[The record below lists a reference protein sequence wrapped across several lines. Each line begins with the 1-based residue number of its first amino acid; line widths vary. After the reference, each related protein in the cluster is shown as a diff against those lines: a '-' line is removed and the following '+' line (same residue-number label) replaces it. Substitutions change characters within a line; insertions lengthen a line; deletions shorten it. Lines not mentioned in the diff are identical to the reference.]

1 MSGAWDRPVERAA
14 RLVAGCVL
22 FGLGIALL
30 VQAELGV
37 DPWTVFAQ
45 GVAENAGLSLGTV
58 VIITSLVVLALWFP
72 LHQRPGLGTLTNA
85 LLVGPVIDLGVALIP
100 VTDRPGWQAAY
111 VLGALVIVAIGS
123 GLYIGAGW
131 GPGPRDGLMTGLA
144 DLGVPIAVG
153 RTAIEVTV
161 LVLGWLLGGTVGIG
175 TAVFAL
181 GIGPC
186 VSRAL
191 PLLSVRPRTAEPA
204 GAR

>member
-1 MSGAWDRPVERAA
+1 
-14 RLVAGCVL
+14 
-22 FGLGIALL
+22 
-30 VQAELGV
+30 
-37 DPWTVFAQ
+37 
-45 GVAENAGLSLGTV
+45 
-58 VIITSLVVLALWFP
+58 
-72 LHQRPGLGTLTNA
+72 
-85 LLVGPVIDLGVALIP
+85 
-100 VTDRPGWQAAY
+100 
-111 VLGALVIVAIGS
+111 
-123 GLYIGAGW
+123 
-131 GPGPRDGLMTGLA
+131 MTGLA

-181 GIGPC
+181 GIGPL